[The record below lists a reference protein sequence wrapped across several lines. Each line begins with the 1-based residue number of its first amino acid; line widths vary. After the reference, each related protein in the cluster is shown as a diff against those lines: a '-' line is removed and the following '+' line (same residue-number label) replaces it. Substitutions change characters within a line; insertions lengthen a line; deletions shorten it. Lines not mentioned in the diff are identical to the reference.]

1 MSRDAATAA
10 VDVGL
15 TQDALLDGRVLLR
28 QPARGYRAAIDPVF
42 LAAAVPAR
50 AGERVLDLGCGVG
63 AAALCLLTRLPAVE
77 VTGLE
82 LQGEMARLAVDN
94 AKSNGL
100 SARFRVLQGDIL
112 APPATLEPGTF
123 DRVMLNPPY
132 LTAAAARPAECPA
145 QATATREAEAGLADW
160 LRAAIHLLRPKGSL
174 TVIHRADR
182 LDAILAALQGH
193 AGEVKVFPLWPG
205 AERPAKRVVVAARKA
220 VATPVTLMAGL
231 VLHGAGGGFTPAAE
245 AVLRGAEGLGL

>member
-1 MSRDAATAA
+1 MTF
-10 VDVGL
+10 DV

-28 QPARGYRAAIDPVF
+28 QPAQGYRAAIDPVF

-50 AGERVLDLGCGVG
+50 AGERVLDLGCGAG
-63 AAALCLLTRLPAVE
+63 AAALCLLTRLPE
-77 VTGLE
+77 VQATGLE

-94 AKSNGL
+94 GKSNGL
-100 SARFRVLQGDIL
+100 SARFRVLEGDIL
-112 APPATLEPGTF
+112 APPAALEPGSF

-132 LTAAAARPAECPA
+132 LAANSGRAAERPA
-145 QATATREAEAGLADW
+145 QAAATREGEARLADW

-182 LDAILAALQGH
+182 LDGILAAFQGH
-193 AGEVKVFPLWPG
+193 AGEVKIFPLWPAAG
-205 AERPAKRVVVAARKA
+205 RPAKRVVVAARKA

-231 VLHGAGGGFTPAAE
+231 VLHGAGGEFTPAAE
-245 AVLRGAEGLGL
+245 AVLRGAEGLRL

>member
-1 MSRDAATAA
+1 MTF
-10 VDVGL
+10 GI
-15 TQDALLDGRVLLR
+15 TQDALLDGRVRLR

-50 AGERVLDLGCGVG
+50 VGERVLDLGCGAG
-63 AAALCLLTRLPAVE
+63 AAALCLLTRLPEVE

-82 LQGEMARLAVDN
+82 LQGEMARLAADN

-112 APPATLEPGTF
+112 APPAALEPGSF

-132 LTAAAARPAECPA
+132 LASAGRPAECPA
-145 QATATREAEAGLADW
+145 GATATREGEARLADW
-160 LRAAIHLLRPKGSL
+160 LRTAVHLLRPKGSL

-182 LDAILAALQGH
+182 LDAILAAFRGH
-193 AGEVKVFPLWPG
+193 VGEARIFPLWPDAG
-205 AERPAKRVVVAARKA
+205 RPAKRVVVAARKA

-231 VLHGAGGGFTPAAE
+231 VLHGAGGEFTPAAE
-245 AVLRGAEGLGL
+245 AVLRGAEGLRL